1 MTKIALILSGGG
13 SLGTYTA
20 GAVTELLRGLAGNRS
35 GATVQVGAL
44 AGASSG
50 ALTAALAARALV
62 VNPTLVPWIGEAWI
76 RGMDAGVLLDTN
88 RSRSSLL
95 DAEALEQMSRALIT
109 ADPASDDEPS
119 SIVGEPLG
127 LGITLSCLHGI
138 PYELRYGFLNRPDRS
153 FGTRVFDDWAA
164 FELRAADSAG
174 APVWEEIRQAAVA
187 SASFPFAFPPRRLE
201 RRGSHFRGSALEDFG
216 DIDLWYTDG
225 GLFNNEPVRLAKRLV
240 ARAGGEGDDW
250 RFIFV
255 DPTLRDPAGD
265 EFSTSTAPGS
275 AVQVASLVA
284 RALLG
289 QGSAKDWIR
298 ANRTNERLAILDS
311 LVDRLPEIA
320 DSLTDPDAFELGRSV
335 GEMAESVCEWRLVC
349 GKGGRGGRPRGSGAA
364 EGSDPVMQLL
374 DESLERIERRYSN
387 VLARVSSRA
396 ARSRLAKLIF
406 LIEAAGGLDD
416 KEELPLYLI
425 APGRRLAGDFLGNF
439 GGLFSEAWREA
450 DYRAGR
456 RDARRLL
463 ETSLADIVEYE
474 PGEDAEYEVSEMVG
488 SIDAL
493 EPRQRRRLE
502 SLIEREV
509 DRSIAEMDTG
519 FLGGLF
525 GFAWKPALRRW
536 ATARAIESLRSS

>member
-35 GATVQVGAL
+35 GATVRIGAL

-62 VNPTLVPWIGEAWI
+62 VNPNLVPWIGTAWI
-76 RGMDAGVLLDTN
+76 RGMDADILLGGN
-88 RSRSSLL
+88 RPRSSLL
-95 DAEALEQMSRALIT
+95 DAAVLEEMSRALIT
-109 ADPASDDEPS
+109 AGPASDDEPS
-119 SIVGEPLG
+119 PVLAEPLE
-127 LGITLSCLHGI
+127 LGITLSSLHGI
-138 PYELRYGFLNRPDRS
+138 GYELRYGFQNRPERS
-153 FGTRVFDDWAA
+153 FGTRMFDDWAA
-164 FELRAADSAG
+164 FELSPADAAG
-174 APVWEEIRQAAVA
+174 APIWEEIRQAAVA
-187 SASFPFAFPPRRLE
+187 SASFPFAFSPRRLQ
-201 RRGSHFRGSALEDFG
+201 RHGSHFRGSVLEDLG

-240 ARAGGEGDDW
+240 ARAGSEDDDW
-250 RFIFV
+250 RFVFV
-255 DPTLRDPAGD
+255 DPTLRDPPAGD
-265 EFSTSTAPGS
+265 VADAAPPDS

-311 LVDRLPEIA
+311 LVHRLPEIA
-320 DSLTDPDAFELGRSV
+320 DSLTDPEAFELGRSV
-335 GEMAESVCEWRLVC
+335 GEMAETVCEWRLVC
-349 GKGGRGGRPRGSGAA
+349 GAGRSRRGGGRA
-364 EGSDPVMQLL
+364 EGSDPVLELL
-374 DESLERIERRYSN
+374 EESLGRIERRYAK
-387 VLARVSSRA
+387 VFARVSSRA

-406 LIEAAGGLDD
+406 LIEAAGGLGD
-416 KEELPLYLI
+416 KEELPLHLI

-439 GGLFSEAWREA
+439 GGLFSREWREA

-474 PGEDAEYEVSEMVG
+474 AADEAEYEVPEIVG

-493 EPRQRRRLE
+493 RPEQRRRLE
-502 SLIEREV
+502 NLIEREV
-509 DRSIAEMDTG
+509 DRAIGELDAG
-519 FLGGLF
+519 FLGSLL

-536 ATARAIESLRSS
+536 ATARAIDSLSTS

>member
-20 GAVTELLRGLAGNRS
+20 GAVTELLLGFAGNRS
-35 GATVQVGAL
+35 GATVRIGAL

-62 VNPTLVPWIGEAWI
+62 VNPNLVPWIGTAWI
-76 RGMDAGVLLDTN
+76 RGMDADVLLGGN

-95 DAEALEQMSRALIT
+95 DAAVLEEMSRVLIT
-109 ADPASDDEPS
+109 AGPASDDEPS
-119 SIVGEPLG
+119 PVLAEPLE
-127 LGITLSCLHGI
+127 LGITLSSLHGI
-138 PYELRYGFLNRPDRS
+138 DYELRYGFQNRPERS
-153 FGTRVFDDWAA
+153 FGTRMFDDWAA
-164 FELRAADSAG
+164 FELSPADVAG
-174 APVWEEIRQAAVA
+174 APIWEEIRQAAVA
-187 SASFPFAFPPRRLE
+187 SASFPFAFPPRRLQ
-201 RRGSHFRGSALEDFG
+201 RRGSHFRGSVLEDLG

-240 ARAGGEGDDW
+240 ARAGSEDDDW
-250 RFIFV
+250 RFVFV
-255 DPTLRDPAGD
+255 DPTLRDPPTGD
-265 EFSTSTAPGS
+265 VADAAAPDA
-275 AVQVASLVA
+275 AVQVGSLVA

-320 DSLTDPDAFELGRSV
+320 DSLTDPEAFELGRSV
-335 GEMAESVCEWRLVC
+335 GEMAENVCEWRLVC
-349 GKGGRGGRPRGSGAA
+349 GAGRSRRGNGRA
-364 EGSDPVMQLL
+364 EGSDPVLELL
-374 DESLERIERRYSN
+374 EESLGRIERRYAR
-387 VLARVSSRA
+387 VLARVGSRA

-406 LIEAAGGLDD
+406 LIEAAGGLGD

-425 APGRRLAGDFLGNF
+425 APNKRLAGDFLGNF
-439 GGLFSEAWREA
+439 GGLFSREWREA

-474 PGEDAEYEVSEMVG
+474 AADEAEYEVPEIVG

-493 EPRQRRRLE
+493 RPEQRRRLE
-502 SLIEREV
+502 KLIEGEV
-509 DRSIAEMDTG
+509 DRTIGELDAG
-519 FLGGLF
+519 FLGSLF

-536 ATARAIESLRSS
+536 ATARAIDSLSTS

>member
-20 GAVTELLRGLAGNRS
+20 GAVTELIRGLAGNRS
-35 GATVQVGAL
+35 GANVQIGAL

-50 ALTAALAARALV
+50 ALTAALAARALI
-62 VNPTLVPWIGEAWI
+62 VNPNLVPWIRTAWI
-76 RGMDAGVLLDTN
+76 RGMDAEVLLSEN

-95 DAEALEQMSRALIT
+95 DAGVLEEISRALIT
-109 ADPASDDEPS
+109 AGPASDDEPS
-119 SIVGEPLG
+119 PVVAEPLG
-127 LGITLSCLHGI
+127 LGITLSSLHGI
-138 PYELRYGFLNRPDRS
+138 GYELRYGFQNRPERS
-153 FGTRVFDDWAA
+153 FGTRMFDDWAA
-164 FELRAADSAG
+164 FELGPADSAG
-174 APVWEEIRQAAVA
+174 APVWEEVRQAAVA

-201 RRGSHFRGSALEDFG
+201 RSGSHFRGSVLEDLG
-216 DIDLWYTDG
+216 DIDMWYTDG

-240 ARAGGEGDDW
+240 ARAGSEDDDW

-255 DPTLRDPAGD
+255 DPTLRDPPAG
-265 EFSTSTAPGS
+265 EGAEAAAPDS
-275 AVQVASLVA
+275 AVQVASLVTG
-284 RALLG
+284 ALLG

-320 DSLTDPDAFELGRSV
+320 DSLTDPEAFELGRSV
-335 GEMAESVCEWRLVC
+335 GEMAERVCEWRLVC
-349 GKGGRGGRPRGSGAA
+349 GGGRSRREAGPS
-364 EGSDPVMQLL
+364 EGSDPVLELL
-374 DESLERIERRYSN
+374 EESLGRIERRHAN

-416 KEELPLYLI
+416 KEQLPLHLI
-425 APGRRLAGDFLGNF
+425 APHGRLAGDFLGNF
-439 GGLFSEAWREA
+439 GGLFSREWREA

-474 PGEDAEYEVSEMVG
+474 PAEEAEYEVPELVG

-493 EPRQRRRLE
+493 RPEQRRRLE
-502 SLIEREV
+502 NLIERQV
-509 DRSIAEMDTG
+509 DRSIGEMDTG
-519 FLGGLF
+519 FLAGMF

-536 ATARAIESLRSS
+536 ATARAIDSLRTS

>member
-1 MTKIALILSGGG
+1 MTKIALILGGGG

-20 GAVTELLRGLAGNRS
+20 GAVTELFRGLAGNRS
-35 GATVQVGAL
+35 GATIQVGAL

-62 VNPTLVPWIGEAWI
+62 VNPNLVPWIGEAWI
-76 RGMDAGVLLDTN
+76 RGMDAEVLLSTN

-95 DAEALEQMSRALIT
+95 DAEVMEEMTRALIT
-109 ADPASDDEPS
+109 AGPASDDEPS
-119 SIVGEPLG
+119 PILAEPLG
-127 LGITLSCLHGI
+127 LGITLSSLHGI
-138 PYELRYGFLNRPDRS
+138 GYQLRYGFQNRPERS
-153 FGTRVFDDWAA
+153 FGTRMFDDWAA
-164 FELRAADSAG
+164 FELSPADSAG
-174 APVWEEIRQAAVA
+174 APVWEEVRQAAVA

-201 RRGSHFRGSALEDFG
+201 RRGSHFRGSVLEDLG
-216 DIDLWYTDG
+216 DIDMWYTDG

-240 ARAGGEGDDW
+240 ARAGSEGDDW
-250 RFIFV
+250 RFVFV
-255 DPTLRDPAGD
+255 DPTLRDPPAGEAAEED
-265 EFSTSTAPGS
+265 APGS
-275 AVQVASLVA
+275 AVQVASLVT

-320 DSLTDPDAFELGRSV
+320 DSLTDPEAFELGRSV
-335 GEMAESVCEWRLVC
+335 GEMAESVCEWRLLC
-349 GKGGRGGRPRGSGAA
+349 GGGRSRRAGRPA
-364 EGSDPVMQLL
+364 ERTDPVLELL
-374 DESLERIERRYSN
+374 EESLERIERRHSN

-416 KEELPLYLI
+416 KEELPLYLV
-425 APGRRLAGDFLGNF
+425 APGHRLAGDFLGNF
-439 GGLFSEAWREA
+439 GGLFSREWREA

-463 ETSLADIVEYE
+463 ETSLADLVEYE
-474 PGEDAEYEVSEMVG
+474 ADDDAEYEVPEMVG
-488 SIDAL
+488 SVDAL
-493 EPRQRRRLE
+493 RPEQRRRLE
-502 SLIEREV
+502 KLIERKV
-509 DRSIAEMDTG
+509 DRSIGEINPG
-519 FLGGLF
+519 FLGALF

-536 ATARAIESLRSS
+536 ATARAIDSLRAS

>member
-20 GAVTELLRGLAGNRS
+20 GAVTELLLGLAGNRS
-35 GATVQVGAL
+35 GANVRIGAL
-44 AGASSG
+44 SGASSG

-62 VNPTLVPWIGEAWI
+62 VNPNLIPWIGTAWI
-76 RGMDAGVLLDTN
+76 RGMDADVLLSGN

-95 DAEALEQMSRALIT
+95 DAEVLEEMSRALLT
-109 ADPASDDEPS
+109 AGPASDDEPS
-119 SIVGEPLG
+119 PFLAEPLG
-127 LGITLSCLHGI
+127 LGITLSSLHGI
-138 PYELRYGFLNRPDRS
+138 GYELRYGFQNRPERS
-153 FGTRVFDDWAA
+153 FGTRMFDDWAA
-164 FELRAADSAG
+164 FELSPADAAG
-174 APVWEEIRQAAVA
+174 APIWEEIRQAAVA

-201 RRGSHFRGSALEDFG
+201 RRGSHFRGSVLEDLG

-240 ARAGGEGDDW
+240 ARAGSEDDDW
-250 RFIFV
+250 RFVFV
-255 DPTLRDPAGD
+255 DPTLRDPPAGD
-265 EFSTSTAPGS
+265 VAEAAAPDS
-275 AVQVASLVA
+275 AVQVAGLVT

-320 DSLTDPDAFELGRSV
+320 DSLTDPEAFELGRSV

-349 GKGGRGGRPRGSGAA
+349 GGGRSRRARGPS
-364 EGSDPVMQLL
+364 EGTDPVLELL
-374 DESLERIERRYSN
+374 EQSLGRIERRYAS

-416 KEELPLYLI
+416 KEELPLHLI

-439 GGLFSEAWREA
+439 GGLFSREWREA

-474 PGEDAEYEVSEMVG
+474 PADEAEYEVPEIVG

-493 EPRQRRRLE
+493 KPDQRRRLE
-502 SLIEREV
+502 SLIDREV
-509 DRSIAEMDTG
+509 NRSIRKMDTG
-519 FLGGLF
+519 FLGGLV

-536 ATARAIESLRSS
+536 ATARAIDSLRTS